1 MLLQPAHATCQVL
14 LPPEEGAPTSPTYP
28 APDWLEAAL
37 YSQHPR
43 GSSFVFDNVVV
54 RPWAS
59 AAATGVVA
67 TDARYAWHVDAGR
80 AAVRVVDGVTGEAML
95 RSPDAVLADWR
106 NRGLRASARADLRR
120 REKCVAGRYVP
131 SPELHCDEAG
141 DE

>member
-1 MLLQPAHATCQVL
+1 MLLRPAHASCQVL
-14 LPPEEGAPTSPTYP
+14 PPREGASAVPAAP

-37 YSQHPR
+37 YAQHPR

-95 RSPDAVLADWR
+95 QSPDAVLADWR
-106 NRGLRASARADLRR
+106 NRGLRASARADLRW
-120 REKCVAGRYVP
+120 REKCVGGRHVP
-131 SPELHCDEAG
+131 SPELRCDAPGWE
-141 DE
+141 

>member
-1 MLLQPAHATCQVL
+1 MLLPAHATCQVL
-14 LPPEEGAPTSPTYP
+14 PPP
-28 APDWLEAAL
+28 APAPPAPASPAPGWLEAAL

-80 AAVRVVDGVTGEAML
+80 AAVRVVDGVTGEAAL
-95 RSPDAVLADWR
+95 HAPDAVLADWR
-106 NRGLRASARADLRR
+106 GRGLRASARADLRR
-120 REKCVAGRYVP
+120 RAKCVAGRRVP
-131 SPELHCDEAG
+131 SPELRCDEAG
-141 DE
+141 AE